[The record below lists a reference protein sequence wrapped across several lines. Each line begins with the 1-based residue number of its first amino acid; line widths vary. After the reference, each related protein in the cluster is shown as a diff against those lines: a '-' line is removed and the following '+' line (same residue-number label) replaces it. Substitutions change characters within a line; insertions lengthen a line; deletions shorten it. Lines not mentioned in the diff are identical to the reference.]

1 MALSSSLGVMA
12 ILLAKPCI
20 SPGASLQ
27 AICQL
32 QKAGVPLTDAITRQP
47 AVVPAVGIGV
57 INPFSDSC
65 CLLVGVDIPQGIQHS
80 SVVFRCDDSGVIP
93 DFPELPAMTTQA
105 VECHR

>member
-1 MALSSSLGVMA
+1 MAFGYSLGVMA

-32 QKAGVPLTDAITRQP
+32 QKAGVPLTDAITRQT
-47 AVVPAVGIGV
+47 AVMPVVGIG
-57 INPFSDSC
+57 IIETLSHSSC
-65 CLLVGVDIPQGIQHS
+65 FRVGVDIPQGIQHS

-105 VECHR
+105 VECHG